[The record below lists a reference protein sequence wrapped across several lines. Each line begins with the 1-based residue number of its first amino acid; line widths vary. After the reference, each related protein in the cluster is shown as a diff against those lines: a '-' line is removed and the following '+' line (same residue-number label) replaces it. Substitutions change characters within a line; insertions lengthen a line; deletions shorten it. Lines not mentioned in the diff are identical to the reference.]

1 LRGFLKKFRDVLFAT
16 AIFGLI
22 SILAGCSGDSGAEE
36 NQRDRLIPA
45 VEAVQ
50 ARFGALPLT
59 ERLSGVVK
67 AENQVGIY
75 PEINATIVEVLADNG
90 DFVKRGQVLVKLRDR
105 EFEERLNQA
114 RAAHRIAVAQ
124 EKQADAELKKIK
136 AELNRI
142 KSLKEKNLSSDAE
155 LENIQTEAISAE
167 ADLELAK
174 ARVEQAKATAD
185 EREDALSRTVIRAPI
200 TGTVGN
206 REAEVGMLVNGNSRL
221 FTIGRIDNVRVEVVL
236 TDQMLNYIETG
247 QRAEI
252 VIDNAAFGSLSAPL
266 SRISPFLHPVTHSTE
281 AEIDMPNPD
290 GILKPGMFVTVD
302 IFYGESESATLIPLS
317 ALYENPISGVTGVYV
332 SNDTLDQESVATV
345 KGEPDIFLTN
355 PVAFEFVPVRV
366 IARGRMH
373 AGISGVDPD
382 SWVITIGQDLLGG
395 ESGEARVRK
404 VDWSWVEHLQ
414 NIQRQDLMLEII
426 NKRKEDVVDTT
437 T

>member
-1 LRGFLKKFRDVLFAT
+1 LRKFRDVLFAT
-16 AIFGLI
+16 VIFGLT
-22 SILAGCSGDSGAEE
+22 SIFAGCSGDSGAKE

-75 PEINATIVEVLADNG
+75 PEINATIIEVLADNG

-167 ADLELAK
+167 ADLELAR

-206 REAEVGMLVNGNSRL
+206 REAEVGMLVNSNSRL
-221 FTIGRIDNVRVEVVL
+221 FTMGRIDNVRVEVVL
-236 TDQMLNYIETG
+236 TDQMLNYIGTG

-252 VIDNAAFGSLSAPL
+252 VMDNADFGAMSARL

-302 IFYGESESATLIPLS
+302 VFYGESE
-317 ALYENPISGVTGVYV
+317 
-332 SNDTLDQESVATV
+332 
-345 KGEPDIFLTN
+345 
-355 PVAFEFVPVRV
+355 
-366 IARGRMH
+366 
-373 AGISGVDPD
+373 
-382 SWVITIGQDLLGG
+382 
-395 ESGEARVRK
+395 
-404 VDWSWVEHLQ
+404 
-414 NIQRQDLMLEII
+414 
-426 NKRKEDVVDTT
+426 
-437 T
+437 